1 MLAIVSQTSEE
12 TSFTSRFFSSRC
24 TFSVG
29 YWPEPN
35 TGNDKFIPRH
45 SFFADMGDSFY
56 SD

>member
-1 MLAIVSQTSEE
+1 MLAIVFQTSAEPSP
-12 TSFTSRFFSSRC
+12 TSHFFSSRC

-35 TGNDKFIPRH
+35 TGNDKFIPRR